1 MVFNFQKMFYKNYL
15 KFLDSI
21 LRCFSDDYNNSKSV
35 DDLKQFVFKNVLSKG
50 YDINKPDKNLKRIT
64 EEVFTY
70 TDYLKYGIEFLKQEG
85 LITYDDTKR
94 DSEKSV
100 RITSKGFNKIKTEG
114 FYKKSKNDKINVWL
128 QRSVWF
134 SALATLCITLYT
146 QFIRTKS
153 DCICNTLYKTST
165 DCNHNIQ
172 SYPTPSKFHKQYSLK
187 DSLQEYK

>member
-35 DDLKQFVFKNVLSKG
+35 DDLKQFVFKNALSKG
-50 YDINKPDKNLKRIT
+50 YDINKSDENLKRIT

-94 DSEKSV
+94 DSEKNV

-114 FYKKSKNDKINVWL
+114 FYKKSGVNKVTIVSDFGNVSVNKN
-128 QRSVWF
+128 Q
-134 SALATLCITLYT
+134 
-146 QFIRTKS
+146 
-153 DCICNTLYKTST
+153 
-165 DCNHNIQ
+165 
-172 SYPTPSKFHKQYSLK
+172 
-187 DSLQEYK
+187 